1 MEQKDEGY
9 FAYYAKIDKVYRKLC
24 ALEVAEYCFTPNEIV
39 VLMFLANNPGYDT
52 AKDICTMR
60 HLKPGIVSFH
70 VENLVQEGYL
80 ERQNVPGDRRKCRLV
95 CTEKAASIIEKGRAL
110 QAKFMRQMTKGL
122 EKEQIDTLVTC
133 LETFEKNLSG
143 IAQMQFEEEKK

>member
-1 MEQKDEGY
+1 MLTASQVYTHSRLLLD
-9 FAYYAKIDKVYRKLC
+9 AYAGIMRPLS
-24 ALEVAEYCFTPNEIV
+24 AELNMAQTAVDI
-39 VLMFLANNPGYDT
+39 LMFLANNPGYDT

-70 VENLVQEGYL
+70 VEKLVQEGYL

-133 LETFEKNLSG
+133 LETFEKKLSG

>member
-1 MEQKDEGY
+1 MNPTIEISFKTAQ
-9 FAYYAKIDKVYRKLC
+9 AYSAMCKPLCQELKLPQT
-24 ALEVAEYCFTPNEIV
+24 AFDI
-39 VLMFLANNPGYDT
+39 LMFLANNPGYDT

>member
-1 MEQKDEGY
+1 
-9 FAYYAKIDKVYRKLC
+9 
-24 ALEVAEYCFTPNEIV
+24 
-39 VLMFLANNPGYDT
+39 
-52 AKDICTMR
+52 MR

>member
-1 MEQKDEGY
+1 MLTASQVYTHSRLLLD
-9 FAYYAKIDKVYRKLC
+9 AYAGIMRPLG
-24 ALEVAEYCFTPNEIV
+24 AELNMAQTAVDI
-39 VLMFLANNPGYDT
+39 LMFLANNPGYDT

-122 EKEQIDTLVTC
+122 EKEKIDTLVTC

>member
-1 MEQKDEGY
+1 MLTASQVYTHSRLLLD
-9 FAYYAKIDKVYRKLC
+9 AYAGIMRPLS
-24 ALEVAEYCFTPNEIV
+24 AELNMAQTAVDI
-39 VLMFLANNPGYDT
+39 LMFLANNPGYDT

-60 HLKPGIVSFH
+60 HLKPGIVSFY

>member
-1 MEQKDEGY
+1 MLTASQVYTHSRLLLD
-9 FAYYAKIDKVYRKLC
+9 AYADIMRPLS
-24 ALEVAEYCFTPNEIV
+24 AELNMAQTAVDI
-39 VLMFLANNPGYDT
+39 LMFLANNPGYDT

-122 EKEQIDTLVTC
+122 EKEQLDTLVTC

>member
-1 MEQKDEGY
+1 MLTASQVYTHSRLLLD
-9 FAYYAKIDKVYRKLC
+9 AYAGIMRPQS
-24 ALEVAEYCFTPNEIV
+24 AELNMAQTAVDI
-39 VLMFLANNPGYDT
+39 LMFLANNPGYDT

-122 EKEQIDTLVTC
+122 EKEQIDTLVSC

>member
-1 MEQKDEGY
+1 MLTASQVYTHSRLLLD
-9 FAYYAKIDKVYRKLC
+9 AYAGIMRPLS
-24 ALEVAEYCFTPNEIV
+24 AELNMAQTAVDI
-39 VLMFLANNPGYDT
+39 LMFLANNPGYDT

-122 EKEQIDTLVTC
+122 EKEQIDTLATC

>member
-1 MEQKDEGY
+1 MLTASQVYTHSRLLLD
-9 FAYYAKIDKVYRKLC
+9 AYAGIMRPLS
-24 ALEVAEYCFTPNEIV
+24 AELNMAQTAVDI
-39 VLMFLANNPGYDT
+39 LMFLANNPGYDT

-80 ERQNVPGDRRKCRLV
+80 KRQNVPGDRRKCRLV
-95 CTEKAASIIEKGRAL
+95 CTEKAAPIIEKGRAL

>member
-1 MEQKDEGY
+1 MLTASQVYTHSRLLLD
-9 FAYYAKIDKVYRKLC
+9 AYAGIMRPLS
-24 ALEVAEYCFTPNEIV
+24 AELNMAQTAVDI
-39 VLMFLANNPGYDT
+39 LMFLANNPGYDT

-122 EKEQIDTLVTC
+122 EKEKIDTLVTC

-143 IAQMQFEEEKK
+143 IAQMQFEEEEK

>member
-1 MEQKDEGY
+1 MLTASQVYTHSRLLLD
-9 FAYYAKIDKVYRKLC
+9 AYAGIMRPLS
-24 ALEVAEYCFTPNEIV
+24 AELNMAQTAVDI
-39 VLMFLANNPGYDT
+39 LMFLANNPGYDT

-70 VENLVQEGYL
+70 VEKLVQEGYL

-122 EKEQIDTLVTC
+122 EKGQIDTLVTC

>member
-1 MEQKDEGY
+1 MLTASQVYTYSRLLLD
-9 FAYYAKIDKVYRKLC
+9 AYAGIMRPLS
-24 ALEVAEYCFTPNEIV
+24 AELNMAQTAVDI
-39 VLMFLANNPGYDT
+39 LMFLANNPGYDT

-70 VENLVQEGYL
+70 VEKLVQEGYL

>member
-1 MEQKDEGY
+1 MLTASQVYTHSRLLLD
-9 FAYYAKIDKVYRKLC
+9 AYAGIMRPLS
-24 ALEVAEYCFTPNEIV
+24 AELNMAQTAVDI
-39 VLMFLANNPGYDT
+39 LMFLANNPGYDT

-70 VENLVQEGYL
+70 VEKLVQEGYL

-95 CTEKAASIIEKGRAL
+95 CTEKAAPIIEKGRAL
-110 QAKFMRQMTKGL
+110 QAKFMHKMTKGL
-122 EKEQIDTLVTC
+122 EKEQIDILVAC

>member
-1 MEQKDEGY
+1 MLTASQVYTHSRLLLD
-9 FAYYAKIDKVYRKLC
+9 AYAGIMRPLS
-24 ALEVAEYCFTPNEIV
+24 AELNMAQTAVDI
-39 VLMFLANNPGYDT
+39 LMFLANNPGYDT

-70 VENLVQEGYL
+70 VEKLVQEGYL

-95 CTEKAASIIEKGRAL
+95 CTEKGAPIIEKGRAL
-110 QAKFMRQMTKGL
+110 QAKFMRKMTKGL

>member
-1 MEQKDEGY
+1 MLTASQVYTHSRLLLD
-9 FAYYAKIDKVYRKLC
+9 AYAGIMRPLS
-24 ALEVAEYCFTPNEIV
+24 AELNMAQTAVDI
-39 VLMFLANNPGYDT
+39 LMFLANNPGYDT

-143 IAQMQFEEEKK
+143 SAQMQFEEEEK

>member
-1 MEQKDEGY
+1 MLTASQVYTHSRLLLD
-9 FAYYAKIDKVYRKLC
+9 AYAGIMRPLS
-24 ALEVAEYCFTPNEIV
+24 AELNMAQTAVDI
-39 VLMFLANNPGYDT
+39 LMFLANNPGYDT

-70 VENLVQEGYL
+70 VEKLVQEGYL

-122 EKEQIDTLVTC
+122 EKEQLDTLVTC

>member
-1 MEQKDEGY
+1 MLTASQVYTHSRLLLD
-9 FAYYAKIDKVYRKLC
+9 AYVGIMRPLS
-24 ALEVAEYCFTPNEIV
+24 AELNMAQTAVDI
-39 VLMFLANNPGYDT
+39 LMFLANNPGYDT

-95 CTEKAASIIEKGRAL
+95 CTEKAAPIIEKGRAL

>member
-1 MEQKDEGY
+1 
-9 FAYYAKIDKVYRKLC
+9 
-24 ALEVAEYCFTPNEIV
+24 
-39 VLMFLANNPGYDT
+39 MFLANNPGYDT

-133 LETFEKNLSG
+133 LETFEKNLSS

>member
-1 MEQKDEGY
+1 MLTASQVYTHSRLLLD
-9 FAYYAKIDKVYRKLC
+9 AYAGIMRPLS
-24 ALEVAEYCFTPNEIV
+24 AELNMAQTAVDI
-39 VLMFLANNPGYDT
+39 LMFLANNPGYDT

-95 CTEKAASIIEKGRAL
+95 CTEKAAPIIEKGRAL

-122 EKEQIDTLVTC
+122 EKEKIDTLVTC

>member
-1 MEQKDEGY
+1 MLTASQVYTHSRLLLD
-9 FAYYAKIDKVYRKLC
+9 AYAGIMRPPS
-24 ALEVAEYCFTPNEIV
+24 AELNMAQTAVDI
-39 VLMFLANNPGYDT
+39 LMFLANNPGYDT

>member
-1 MEQKDEGY
+1 MLTASQVYTHSRLLLD
-9 FAYYAKIDKVYRKLC
+9 AYAGIMRPLSTELNMAQTAVD
-24 ALEVAEYCFTPNEIV
+24 I
-39 VLMFLANNPGYDT
+39 LMFLANNPGYDT

-110 QAKFMRQMTKGL
+110 QAKFMRQMTKEL

>member
-1 MEQKDEGY
+1 MLTASQVYTHSRLLLD
-9 FAYYAKIDKVYRKLC
+9 AYAGIMRPLS
-24 ALEVAEYCFTPNEIV
+24 AELNMAQTAVDI
-39 VLMFLANNPGYDT
+39 LMFLANNPGYDT

-70 VENLVQEGYL
+70 VEKLVQEGHL

>member
-1 MEQKDEGY
+1 MLTASQVYTHSRLLLDT
-9 FAYYAKIDKVYRKLC
+9 YAGIMRPLS
-24 ALEVAEYCFTPNEIV
+24 AELNMAQTAVDI
-39 VLMFLANNPGYDT
+39 LMFLANNPGYDT

>member
-1 MEQKDEGY
+1 MLTASQVYTHSRLLLD
-9 FAYYAKIDKVYRKLC
+9 AYAGIMRPLS
-24 ALEVAEYCFTPNEIV
+24 AELNMAQTAVDI
-39 VLMFLANNPGYDT
+39 LMFLANNPGYDT

-80 ERQNVPGDRRKCRLV
+80 ERQNVPGDRRKCRLI

-110 QAKFMRQMTKGL
+110 LAKFMRQMTKVL

>member
-1 MEQKDEGY
+1 MLTASQVYTHSRLLLD
-9 FAYYAKIDKVYRKLC
+9 AYAGIMRPLS
-24 ALEVAEYCFTPNEIV
+24 AELNMAQTAVDI
-39 VLMFLANNPGYDT
+39 LMFLANNPGYDT

-60 HLKPGIVSFH
+60 HLKQGIVSLH
-70 VENLVQEGYL
+70 VEKLVREAYL
-80 ERQNVPGDRRKCRLV
+80 ERRNVPGDRRKCRMV

>member
-1 MEQKDEGY
+1 MLTASQVYTHSRLLLD
-9 FAYYAKIDKVYRKLC
+9 AYAGIMRPLS
-24 ALEVAEYCFTPNEIV
+24 AELN
-39 VLMFLANNPGYDT
+39 
-52 AKDICTMR
+52 ICTMR

-110 QAKFMRQMTKGL
+110 QAKFMRKMTKGL

>member
-1 MEQKDEGY
+1 MLTASQVYTHSRLLLD
-9 FAYYAKIDKVYRKLC
+9 AYAGIMRPLS
-24 ALEVAEYCFTPNEIV
+24 AELNMAQTAVDI
-39 VLMFLANNPGYDT
+39 LMFLANNPGYDT

-95 CTEKAASIIEKGRAL
+95 CTEKAASIIEKWRAL

-143 IAQMQFEEEKK
+143 IAQMQFEEEEK

>member
-1 MEQKDEGY
+1 MLTASQVYTHSRLLLD
-9 FAYYAKIDKVYRKLC
+9 AYAGIMRPLS
-24 ALEVAEYCFTPNEIV
+24 AELNMAQTAVDI
-39 VLMFLANNPGYDT
+39 LMFLANNPGYDT

-60 HLKPGIVSFH
+60 HLKTGIVSFH
-70 VENLVQEGYL
+70 VEKLVQEGYL

-95 CTEKAASIIEKGRAL
+95 CTEKAAAIIEKGRAL
-110 QAKFMRQMTKGL
+110 QAKFMRKMTKGL

>member
-1 MEQKDEGY
+1 MLTASQVYTHSRLLLD
-9 FAYYAKIDKVYRKLC
+9 AYAGIMRPLS
-24 ALEVAEYCFTPNEIV
+24 AELNMAQTAVDI
-39 VLMFLANNPGYDT
+39 LMFLANNPGYDT

-70 VENLVQEGYL
+70 VEKLVQEGYL

-95 CTEKAASIIEKGRAL
+95 CTEKSASIIEKGRAL
-110 QAKFMRQMTKGL
+110 QAKFMRKMTKGL

>member
-1 MEQKDEGY
+1 MLTASQVYTHSRLLLD
-9 FAYYAKIDKVYRKLC
+9 AYAGIMCPLS
-24 ALEVAEYCFTPNEIV
+24 AELNMAQTAVDI
-39 VLMFLANNPGYDT
+39 LMFLANNPGYDT

-122 EKEQIDTLVTC
+122 EKEQLDTLVTC